1 MLKHSDAIDKIFV
14 GVVESNVD
22 PYRLGRIKVRVQ
34 TIYDTIPLEDIPYA
48 TPFKSTDGKSFNV
61 PAVGK
66 VVSVVFDNGNIYMPV
81 YHYAEN
87 YNKNLQN
94 KLDSLS
100 DDDYPDFVAFSFDHK
115 IQNYID
121 SKGYRLDYY
130 YNQLHIDEESV
141 NIRLKDNT
149 SMLNLGSSDSNQ
161 EAVLGTNFFKWFDK
175 FMNKLLIP
183 TSMIDSM
190 GSAIVKPEIDFLIQ
204 EYITLRP
211 TMASM
216 HVKLPE
222 NNSIEKVKRDVET
235 VVKTND
241 PELLVNKQSP
251 FDVGKTNTQNSDIL
265 SEDVKKNIEDKND
278 KEQSK
283 LNKAQPTDLVFT
295 EERDYHMDYTDPD
308 PNAKLYK
315 KSDSGE
321 IVETSYNDIL
331 LNDNDFK
338 SDVLDDTTV
347 DNVTDTY
354 GDEDNVV
361 NDDNYGSYAIGS
373 DSDATSVSDYNK
385 PKIIVPPSVSKTDS
399 NGNKVADTVPIYKS
413 GKLTGN
419 EPYIMLQGKK
429 IVKSYY
435 EPLMQMIESA
445 KKDGVSLRLNEAY
458 REIDEQLFLRR
469 KNEKEDFTENE
480 LMVNASSNY
489 KPLTAKPGSSIHHRG
504 AAFDFQ
510 TAQGRN
516 KAYAWLVKNAIKF
529 GFVRTVK
536 SETWHWE
543 YQPWTY
549 TGKSKGQY
557 TFVSKT
563 DSSWM
568 GISTNN

>member
-1 MLKHSDAIDKIFV
+1 
-14 GVVESNVD
+14 
-22 PYRLGRIKVRVQ
+22 
-34 TIYDTIPLEDIPYA
+34 
-48 TPFKSTDGKSFNV
+48 
-61 PAVGK
+61 
-66 VVSVVFDNGNIYMPV
+66 MPV

-241 PELLVNKQSP
+241 TELLVNKQSP

-331 LNDNDFK
+331 LNDNVFK

-445 KKDGVSLRLNEAY
+445 KKDGVSPRLNEAY